1 MLAAAAAVY
10 LGLSEIYTH
19 IWTKNLE
26 ADVRFSTDSA
36 VCGDEIEIVE
46 VISNDKWLPLPF
58 VNVKFQMD
66 RKLEF
71 EGEDSNSSVTDK
83 SYKNDVFSLL
93 FHQRITRR
101 LPVRC
106 RRRGVYCIDSIEL
119 VSKGIFMNQVMSCQ
133 KYMHRELIVYPK
145 IADVNGID
153 VLSRNVLGDII
164 TRRAMYE
171 DPFEIRGIR
180 DYTTYDSMKMINW
193 KATARTLGLKVN
205 IHDYTSSRKVCI
217 IMNLKPDGMIINEAL
232 QEESISIV
240 AGLVQRLSAQGV
252 VTGIVSNG
260 RDRVTGTELIVDGA
274 QGLAHIKTVNTCL
287 ARIDLNLD
295 MEPVENLFDRIDEQS
310 VCIMVS
316 PGTNKAL
323 QSGYNDMCRQGKAV
337 SWILPYHD
345 GMDTGL
351 QFCPDVSVTPWEV
364 ARYE

>member
-10 LGLSEIYTH
+10 FGLSGIYTR

-26 ADVRFSTDSA
+26 ADIRFSTDSA

-71 EGEDSNSSVTDK
+71 EGEDSNSNVTDK

-133 KYMHRELIVYPK
+133 KHMHRELIVYPK
-145 IADVNGID
+145 IADVSRID

-171 DPFEIRGIR
+171 DPFEVRGIR

-260 RDRVTGTELIVDGA
+260 RDRVTGAELIVAGA
-274 QGLAHIKTVNTCL
+274 QGIAHIKTVNTCL

>member
-10 LGLSEIYTH
+10 LGLSAIYTR
-19 IWTKNLE
+19 IWTKKLD
-26 ADVRFSTDSA
+26 ADVSFSTDSS

-71 EGEDSNSSVTDK
+71 EGADSNSSVTDK

-101 LPVRC
+101 IPVRC
-106 RRRGVYCIDSIEL
+106 RRRGVYCIDSLEL
-119 VSKGIFMNQVMSCQ
+119 VSKGIFMNEVMSCQ
-133 KYMHRELIVYPK
+133 KHMHRELIVYPK
-145 IADVNGID
+145 IADAGRID
-153 VLSRNVLGDII
+153 ILSRNVLGDII

-180 DYTTYDSMKMINW
+180 DYTTYDSMKLINW
-193 KATARTLGLKVN
+193 KATARTSGLKVN
-205 IHDYTSSRKVCI
+205 VHDYTSSRKVCI
-217 IMNLKPDGMIINEAL
+217 IMNLRSDGMIINEAL
-232 QEESISIV
+232 LEESISIV
-240 AGLVQRLSAQGV
+240 AGLVQKLSSQGV

-260 RDRVTGTELIVDGA
+260 RDHVTGAELIVDGA
-274 QGLAHIKTVNTCL
+274 QGFAHVKTVNTCL
-287 ARIDLNLD
+287 ARIDLGLD
-295 MEPVENLFDRIDEQS
+295 MKPVEEMFDKVDDQS

-316 PGTNKAL
+316 SGINKEL
-323 QSGYNDMCRQGKAV
+323 QIRYNDMCRQGKAV

-345 GMDTGL
+345 GMDTEPEL
-351 QFCPDVSVTPWEV
+351 CPYAATVPWEV